1 MKQPTFL
8 VLLFSL
14 FLSASF
20 IHSQEIEEVV
30 ITGSLLKDS
39 KLDASPVEKISSE
52 DFDKFN
58 INNIAEISKFLNSS
72 SGSRFQTNALEG
84 VDQGMASI
92 TLRGLNQAS
101 TLLLINSKRHTF
113 AGTPSNDGEGYIDA
127 NIIPEIAFQNI
138 EILKEGAT
146 TAYGSDAVAGVINFL
161 TYKNFDGFRIRFG
174 DQSAENNNNKEAN
187 FGLLFGTKILDLDA
201 VFGFN
206 QLNRSPF
213 SASEIPRIAELA
225 VSGLGNTFII
235 SADDTVNSGLYA
247 GEYISGQVVPDPN
260 CEQNGGILDGRCRFR
275 YGTRFNIYNDEDHNK
290 FYLSLSNSNHDLTL
304 LTSKVQVND
313 NPQSPSYP
321 ALPFLSR
328 LINPG
333 EGGSPFNV
341 PVRWLGRPLGA
352 QYPSPLSP
360 KDIRQYHLSYGYYFA
375 TNNFDF
381 DVSLTTSEHKNNHV
395 RPDIID
401 SRFQQALLGNGGE
414 GSNLTWNIFDH
425 TQNTAELIDFV
436 RGAEISSKDGGL
448 MTLDTIARSSL
459 NNFNYAFGVQ
469 INNETLDIE
478 YNDLARA
485 EFDSDGKITKTAD
498 LFFLGGGQNVNQSRN
513 KYGAF
518 FEGEQKLFDSL
529 GLRLAA
535 RYEKVDNFSS
545 LDPKISLSYNPID
558 QITLRISRGTSFT
571 MPSMA
576 QMYSSDINLGSVRDL
591 EGSIFV
597 RQARIGNPDLKP
609 ATSTNSNFG
618 FIYDSDINRFSVD
631 YWKIDYRDRI
641 EAESPQAILDLD
653 PQGPSITRNEN
664 GELIAVT
671 TTYFNEESTLISGI
685 DLSYEHNFDLNDNG
699 KLELALKGT
708 SFFEFLTPD
717 QSADGSGNMLVN
729 RIGKFNFDTHTHAL
743 PRNRINSFLTW
754 KYEEYET
761 GFNARYISSYE
772 NNRTIPDSAAS
783 LGYKS
788 KVDSFLVF
796 DLSFKLP
803 IGVLFNNV
811 GLNAKFALIN
821 LFDENPPLLYDA
833 PDFSFDTRVHD
844 PRGRMLNIQFELGS
858 ID

>member
-1 MKQPTFL
+1 MRELKLL
-8 VLLFSL
+8 VLLTAL
-14 FLSASF
+14 FVSVSTL
-20 IHSQEIEEVV
+20 HSEEIEEVIV
-30 ITGSLLKDS
+30 TGSLLKDPE
-39 KLDASPVEKISSE
+39 LDASPVEQISSE

-101 TLLLINSKRHTF
+101 TLLLINSKRHTY

-146 TAYGSDAVAGVINFL
+146 TAYGSDAVAGVVNFL
-161 TYKNFDGFRIRFG
+161 TYKEFDGFKIRFG
-174 DQSAENNNNKEAN
+174 DQTAENNNNKETN
-187 FGLLFGTKILDLDA
+187 FGLLFGTKLFGLNA

-206 QLNRSPF
+206 QLDRAPF
-213 SASEIPRIAELA
+213 SASEMPRIAELA
-225 VSGLGNTFII
+225 ISGLGNTFIMT
-235 SADDTVNSGLYA
+235 ADDNVNDGLYA
-247 GEYISGQVVPDPN
+247 GEYTSGQVVPDPN
-260 CEQNGGILDGRCRFR
+260 CEQNGGILAGFCRFR
-275 YGTRFNIYNDEDHNK
+275 YGTRFNLYNDENHNK
-290 FYLSLSNSNHDLTL
+290 IYLSLSNNNHDLTF
-304 LTSKVQVND
+304 LTSSVQVND

-328 LINPG
+328 EINPG

-360 KDIRQYHLSYGYYFA
+360 KDISQYHLSYSYYLA
-375 TNNFDF
+375 LDSFDI
-381 DVSLTTSEHKNNHV
+381 DVSLTTSEHKNKHN

-414 GSNLTWNIFDH
+414 NGDLTWNIFDH
-425 TQNTAELIDFV
+425 TQNPTELIDFV
-436 RGAEISSKDGGL
+436 RGAEISTKDGGL
-448 MTLDTIARSSL
+448 TTIDTIVRSSVE
-459 NNFNYAFGVQ
+459 NFNYAFGIQ
-469 INNETLDIE
+469 LNHETLDIE

-498 LFFLGGGQNVNQSRN
+498 LFFLGGGQNVAESRN
-513 KYGAF
+513 KYGVF
-518 FEGEQKLFDSL
+518 FEGEQEFFERL
-529 GLRLAA
+529 GLTVAA

-545 LDPKISLSYNPID
+545 LDPKLSLRFNPSD

-571 MPSMA
+571 MPSMG
-576 QMYSSDINLGSVRDL
+576 QMFSSDINLGSVRDL
-591 EGSIFV
+591 DDNIFV

-618 FIYDSDINRFSVD
+618 FIYDSDINRFSLD

-641 EAESPQAILDLD
+641 EAESSQAILDLD

-664 GELIAVT
+664 GDLIAVT
-671 TTYFNEESTLISGI
+671 TTYFNEENTSISGI
-685 DLSYEHNFDLNDNG
+685 DLSYEHYFDLNDNG
-699 KLELALKGT
+699 QLEFALKGT
-708 SFFEFLTPD
+708 SFFEFLTPG
-717 QSADGSGNMLVN
+717 QNADGSESILVN
-729 RIGKFNFDTHTHAL
+729 RIGKFNFDTHTHSL
-743 PRNRINSFLTW
+743 PRNRINTFLTW
-754 KYEEYET
+754 KYREYET
-761 GFNARYISSYE
+761 GFNARYVSSYE
-772 NNRTIPDSAAS
+772 NNRTIPESATS
-783 LGYKS
+783 LGYRS

-796 DLSFKLP
+796 DLSFELP

-811 GLNAKFALIN
+811 SLDGKFALIN
-821 LFDENPPLLYDA
+821 LFDEDPPLLYDA

-844 PRGRMLNIQFELGS
+844 PRGRMLNIQFELGLMN
-858 ID
+858 

>member
-1 MKQPTFL
+1 MRELKLL
-8 VLLFSL
+8 VLLYALLVSVSTL
-14 FLSASF
+14 
-20 IHSQEIEEVV
+20 HSQEIEEVL
-30 ITGSLLKDS
+30 ITGSNLKDTE
-39 KLDASPVEKISSE
+39 LDSSPIEQISSD

-127 NIIPEIAFQNI
+127 NIIPEIAFRNI

-146 TAYGSDAVAGVINFL
+146 TAYGSDAVAGVINFK
-161 TYKNFDGFRIRFG
+161 TYKEFEGFKIRFG
-174 DQSAENNNNKEAN
+174 DQTAENNNNKETN
-187 FGLLFGTKILDLDA
+187 FGLLFGGKFLGLNA

-206 QLNRSPF
+206 QLDRSPF
-213 SASEIPRIAELA
+213 SASEIPQIAELA
-225 VSGLGNTFII
+225 ISGLGNTFILTD
-235 SADDTVNSGLYA
+235 DDTVNDGLYA
-247 GEYISGQVVPDPN
+247 GEYTSGQVVPDPN
-260 CEQNGGILDGRCRFR
+260 CEQNGGILDGFCRFR
-275 YGTRFNIYNDEDHNK
+275 YGTRFNLYNDENHNK
-290 FYLSLSNSNHDLTL
+290 IYLSLSNNNHDFTL
-304 LTSKVQVND
+304 LTSSVQVND

-328 LINPG
+328 EINPG

-360 KDIRQYHLSYGYYFA
+360 KDISQYHLSYSYLLA
-375 TNNFDF
+375 LNNFEIDL
-381 DVSLTTSEHKNNHV
+381 SLTTSEHKNEHN

-401 SRFQQALLGNGGE
+401 SRFQQALIGNGGE
-414 GSNLTWNIFDH
+414 NGDLTWNIFDH
-425 TQNTAELIDFV
+425 TQNSPELIDFV
-436 RGAEISSKDGGL
+436 RGAEISTKDGGL
-448 MTLDTIARSSL
+448 TTLETVARSSF
-459 NNFNYAFGVQ
+459 NDFNYAFGIQ
-469 INNETLDIE
+469 LNNETLDIE

-498 LFFLGGGQNVNQSRN
+498 LFFLGGGQNVDESRN

-518 FEGEQKLFDSL
+518 FEGEQEFFGSL

-545 LDPKISLSYNPID
+545 LDPKLSLRFSPIEE
-558 QITLRISRGTSFT
+558 ITFRISRGTSFT

-576 QMYSSDINLGSVRDL
+576 QMFSSDINLGSVRDL
-591 EGSIFV
+591 DDNIFV

-618 FIYDSDINRFSVD
+618 FVYDSDVNRFSLD
-631 YWKIDYRDRI
+631 YWEIDYRNRI
-641 EAESPQAILDLD
+641 EAESSQALLDLD

-671 TTYFNEESTLISGI
+671 TTYFNEENTLISGI
-685 DLSYEHNFDLNDNG
+685 DLSYEHNFDLDDNG
-699 KLELALKGT
+699 QLEFALKGT

-717 QSADGSGNMLVN
+717 QSADGSENILVN

-754 KYEEYET
+754 KYKEYET
-761 GFNARYISSYE
+761 GLNARYISSYE
-772 NNRTIPDSAAS
+772 NNRSIPDSAAS

-796 DLSFKLP
+796 DLSFELP

-811 GLNAKFALIN
+811 SLDGKFALIN
-821 LFDENPPLLYDA
+821 LFDEDPPLLYDA

-844 PRGRMLNIQFELGS
+844 PRGRMLNIQFELGLM
-858 ID
+858 D

>member
-1 MKQPTFL
+1 MRELKLL
-8 VLLFSL
+8 VLLSTL
-14 FLSASF
+14 FVSVSTL
-20 IHSQEIEEVV
+20 HSEEIEEVV
-30 ITGSLLKDS
+30 VTGSLLKDPE
-39 KLDASPVEKISSE
+39 LDASPVEQISSE

-161 TYKNFDGFRIRFG
+161 TFKEFDGFKIRFG
-174 DQSAENNNNKEAN
+174 DQTAENNNNKETN
-187 FGLLFGTKILDLDA
+187 FGLLFGTELLGLNV

-206 QLNRSPF
+206 QLDRAPF
-213 SASEIPRIAELA
+213 SASEMPRIAELA
-225 VSGLGNTFII
+225 ISGLGNTFIMT
-235 SADDTVNSGLYA
+235 ADDNVNDGLYA
-247 GEYISGQVVPDPN
+247 GEYTSGQVVPDPN
-260 CEQNGGILDGRCRFR
+260 CEQNGGILAGFCRFR
-275 YGTRFNIYNDEDHNK
+275 YGTRFNLYNDENHNK
-290 FYLSLSNSNHDLTL
+290 IYLSLSNNNHDLTL
-304 LTSKVQVND
+304 LTSSVQVND

-328 LINPG
+328 EINPG

-360 KDIRQYHLSYGYYFA
+360 KDISQYHLSYSYYLA
-375 TNNFDF
+375 LDSFDI
-381 DVSLTTSEHKNNHV
+381 DVSLTTSEHKNKHN

-414 GSNLTWNIFDH
+414 NGDLTWNIFDH
-425 TQNTAELIDFV
+425 TQNPTELIDFV
-436 RGAEISSKDGGL
+436 RGAEISTKDGGL
-448 MTLDTIARSSL
+448 TTIDTIARSSVD
-459 NNFNYAFGVQ
+459 NFNYAFGIQ
-469 INNETLDIE
+469 LNHETLDIE

-498 LFFLGGGQNVNQSRN
+498 LFFLGGGQNVDESRN
-513 KYGAF
+513 KYGVF
-518 FEGEQKLFDSL
+518 FEGEQEFFEKL
-529 GLRLAA
+529 GLTVAA

-545 LDPKISLSYNPID
+545 LDPKISLRLNPSD

-571 MPSMA
+571 MPSMG
-576 QMYSSDINLGSVRDL
+576 QMFSSDINLGSVRDL
-591 EGSIFV
+591 DNNIFV

-618 FIYDSDINRFSVD
+618 FIYDSDINRFSLD

-641 EAESPQAILDLD
+641 EAESSQAILDLD

-664 GELIAVT
+664 GDLIAVT
-671 TTYFNEESTLISGI
+671 TTYFNEENTLISGI
-685 DLSYEHNFDLNDNG
+685 DLSYEHYFDFNDNG
-699 KLELALKGT
+699 QLEFALKGT

-717 QSADGSGNMLVN
+717 QNADGSESILVN
-729 RIGKFNFDTHTHAL
+729 RIGKFNFDTHTHSL
-743 PRNRINSFLTW
+743 PRNRINTFLTW
-754 KYEEYET
+754 KYQEYET
-761 GFNARYISSYE
+761 GLNARYVSSYE
-772 NNRTIPDSAAS
+772 NNRTIPESATS
-783 LGYKS
+783 LGYRS

-796 DLSFKLP
+796 DLSFELP

-811 GLNAKFALIN
+811 SLDGKFALIN
-821 LFDENPPLLYDA
+821 IFDEDPPLLYDA

-844 PRGRMLNIQFELGS
+844 PRGRMLNIQFELGLMN
-858 ID
+858 

>member
-1 MKQPTFL
+1 MRELKLL
-8 VLLFSL
+8 VLLFTL
-14 FLSASF
+14 FVSVSTL
-20 IHSQEIEEVV
+20 HSEEIEEVV
-30 ITGSLLKDS
+30 VTGSLLKDPE
-39 KLDASPVEKISSE
+39 LDASPVEQISSE

-146 TAYGSDAVAGVINFL
+146 TAYGSDAVAGVVNFL
-161 TYKNFDGFRIRFG
+161 TFKEFDGFKIRFG
-174 DQSAENNNNKEAN
+174 DQTAENNNNKETN
-187 FGLLFGTKILDLDA
+187 FGLLFGTELLGLNA

-206 QLNRSPF
+206 QLDRAPF
-213 SASEIPRIAELA
+213 SASEMPRIAELA
-225 VSGLGNTFII
+225 ISGLGNTFIMT
-235 SADDTVNSGLYA
+235 ADDNVNDGLYA
-247 GEYISGQVVPDPN
+247 GEYTSGQVVPDPN
-260 CEQNGGILDGRCRFR
+260 CEQNGGILAGFCRFR
-275 YGTRFNIYNDEDHNK
+275 YGTRFNLYNDENHNK
-290 FYLSLSNSNHDLTL
+290 IYLSLSNNNHDLTL
-304 LTSKVQVND
+304 LTSSVQVND

-328 LINPG
+328 EINPG

-360 KDIRQYHLSYGYYFA
+360 KDISQYHLSYSYYLA
-375 TNNFDF
+375 LDSFDI
-381 DVSLTTSEHKNNHV
+381 DVSLTTSEHKNKHN

-414 GSNLTWNIFDH
+414 NGNLTWNIFDH
-425 TQNTAELIDFV
+425 TQNPTELIDFV
-436 RGAEISSKDGGL
+436 RGAEISTKNGGL
-448 MTLDTIARSSL
+448 TTIDTIARSSVD
-459 NNFNYAFGVQ
+459 NFNYAFGIQ
-469 INNETLDIE
+469 LNHETLDIE

-498 LFFLGGGQNVNQSRN
+498 LFFLGGGQNVDESRN
-513 KYGAF
+513 KYGVF
-518 FEGEQKLFDSL
+518 FEGEQEFFERL
-529 GLRLAA
+529 GLTVAA

-545 LDPKISLSYNPID
+545 LDPKISLRFNPSD

-571 MPSMA
+571 MPSMG
-576 QMYSSDINLGSVRDL
+576 QMFSSDINLGSVRDL
-591 EGSIFV
+591 DNNIFV

-618 FIYDSDINRFSVD
+618 FIYDSDINRFSLD

-641 EAESPQAILDLD
+641 EAESSQTILDLD

-664 GELIAVT
+664 GDLIAVT
-671 TTYFNEESTLISGI
+671 TTYFNEENTLISGI
-685 DLSYEHNFDLNDNG
+685 DLSYEHYFDFNDNG
-699 KLELALKGT
+699 QLEFALKGT

-717 QSADGSGNMLVN
+717 QNADGSESILVN
-729 RIGKFNFDTHTHAL
+729 RIGKFNFDTHTHSL
-743 PRNRINSFLTW
+743 PRNRINTFLTW
-754 KYEEYET
+754 KYQEYET
-761 GFNARYISSYE
+761 GLNARYVSSYE
-772 NNRTIPDSAAS
+772 NNRTIPESATS
-783 LGYKS
+783 LGYRS

-796 DLSFKLP
+796 DLSFELP

-811 GLNAKFALIN
+811 SLDGKFALIN
-821 LFDENPPLLYDA
+821 IFDEDPPLLYDA

-844 PRGRMLNIQFELGS
+844 PRGRMLNIQFELGLTN
-858 ID
+858 

>member
-1 MKQPTFL
+1 MRELKLL
-8 VLLFSL
+8 VLLYAL
-14 FLSASF
+14 LASVNTL
-20 IHSQEIEEVV
+20 HSQEIEEVL
-30 ITGSLLKDS
+30 ITGSNLKDTE
-39 KLDASPVEKISSE
+39 LDSSPVEQISSD

-127 NIIPEIAFQNI
+127 NIIPEIAFRNI

-146 TAYGSDAVAGVINFL
+146 TAYGSDAVAGVINFK
-161 TYKNFDGFRIRFG
+161 TYKEFEGFKIRFG
-174 DQSAENNNNKEAN
+174 DQTAENNNNKETN
-187 FGLLFGTKILDLDA
+187 FGLLFGAKFLGLNA

-206 QLNRSPF
+206 QLDRSPF
-213 SASEIPRIAELA
+213 SASEIPQIAELA
-225 VSGLGNTFII
+225 ISGLGNTFILTD
-235 SADDTVNSGLYA
+235 DDTVNDGLYA
-247 GEYISGQVVPDPN
+247 GEYTSGQVVPDPN
-260 CEQNGGILDGRCRFR
+260 CEQNGGILDGFCRFR
-275 YGTRFNIYNDEDHNK
+275 YGTRFNLYNDENHNK
-290 FYLSLSNSNHDLTL
+290 IYLSLSNNNHDFTL
-304 LTSKVQVND
+304 LTSSVQVND

-328 LINPG
+328 EINPG

-352 QYPSPLSP
+352 QYRSPLSP
-360 KDIRQYHLSYGYYFA
+360 KDISQYHLSYSYLLA
-375 TNNFDF
+375 LNNFEIDL
-381 DVSLTTSEHKNNHV
+381 SLTTSEHKNEHN

-414 GSNLTWNIFDH
+414 NGDLTWNIFDH
-425 TQNTAELIDFV
+425 TQNSPELIDFV
-436 RGAEISSKDGGL
+436 RGAEISTKDGGL
-448 MTLDTIARSSL
+448 TTLETVARSSF
-459 NNFNYAFGVQ
+459 NDFNYAFGIQ
-469 INNETLDIE
+469 LNNETLDIE

-498 LFFLGGGQNVNQSRN
+498 LFFLGGGQNVDESRN

-518 FEGEQKLFDSL
+518 FESEQEFFGSL

-545 LDPKISLSYNPID
+545 LDPKLSLRFNPIEE
-558 QITLRISRGTSFT
+558 ITFRISRGTSFT

-576 QMYSSDINLGSVRDL
+576 QMFSSDINLGSVRDL
-591 EGSIFV
+591 DDNIFV

-618 FIYDSDINRFSVD
+618 FVYDSDVNRFSLD
-631 YWKIDYRDRI
+631 YWEIDYRNRI
-641 EAESPQAILDLD
+641 EAESSQALLDLD

-671 TTYFNEESTLISGI
+671 TTYFNEENTLISGI
-685 DLSYEHNFDLNDNG
+685 DLSYEHNFDLDDNG
-699 KLELALKGT
+699 QLEFALKGT

-717 QSADGSGNMLVN
+717 QSADGSENILVN

-754 KYEEYET
+754 KYKEYET
-761 GFNARYISSYE
+761 GLNARYISSYE
-772 NNRTIPDSAAS
+772 NNRSIPDSAAS
-783 LGYKS
+783 LGYRS

-796 DLSFKLP
+796 DLSFELP

-811 GLNAKFALIN
+811 SLDGKFALIN
-821 LFDENPPLLYDA
+821 LFVEDPPLLYDA

-844 PRGRMLNIQFELGS
+844 PRGRMLNIQFELGLM
-858 ID
+858 D